1 MSATSPPSIGGFA
14 APGFDPVRDVF
25 IANFARDDGDSEI
38 GAAVAVYHRGR
49 CVVDLWGGHADA
61 ARTRPWARDTLIN
74 VWSATKGVV
83 ALAVAMLV
91 DQGRLRYEDKVAH
104 HWPEFAE
111 GGKSEITVAQM
122 LSHQAG
128 LNGFVAPTTIA
139 DFQDFD
145 LMAARIAAQV
155 PFWPPGS
162 AASYHA
168 VTYGIL
174 AGELVRRVSGQDVG
188 GFVRDA
194 IARPLGAEFH
204 LGLPAGLEWRVAE
217 IVGPDMAAGATMEL
231 AEIPARAV
239 TNPRLTPQAP
249 NDRAWRAAQMPALN
263 GQAAAQGLG
272 RIYGALADG
281 GALDGV
287 SIISPAAIEQLRA
300 PRHPGPD
307 LMLGPRQW
315 AAGMSF
321 DVAPVLGPHKET
333 FGHTGWGG
341 AFGCANV
348 ERRVGIGYVMNRMG
362 GRVIG
367 NLRGA
372 GLCAAVFACVDGLGA

>member
-1 MSATSPPSIGGFA
+1 MTVASIGGFA
-14 APGFDPVRDVF
+14 APGFELVRDAFVD
-25 IANFARDDGDSEI
+25 NFSRDDGEPEI
-38 GAAVAVYHRGR
+38 GAAVAVYHRGE
-49 CVVDLWGGHADA
+49 CVADLWGGHADRA
-61 ARTRPWARDTLIN
+61 CSRPWARDTLIN

-83 ALAVAMLV
+83 ALAVAILV
-91 DQGRLRYEDKVAH
+91 DQGRLRYQDKVAT

-122 LSHQAG
+122 MSHQAG
-128 LNGFVAPTTIA
+128 LNGFSEPTTIA
-139 DFQDFD
+139 DFQDPVR
-145 LMAARIAAQV
+145 LASRLAAQT

-162 AASYHA
+162 LASYHA

-188 GFVRDA
+188 GFIRDT
-194 IARPLGAEFH
+194 IAAPLGAEFY
-204 LGLPAGLEWRVAE
+204 LGLPAGLEWRVGE
-217 IVGPDMAAGATMEL
+217 IVGPAISGVAAMEL
-231 AEIPARAV
+231 PVIPARAV
-239 TNPRLTPQAP
+239 ANPRLAP
-249 NDRAWRAAQMPALN
+249 ESPNNRAWRAAQMPALN

-272 RIYGALADG
+272 RIYGALANG
-281 GALDGV
+281 GTLDGATV
-287 SIISPAAIEQLRA
+287 ISPDGIAQLRA
-300 PRHPGPD
+300 PRYPGPD

-321 DVAPVLGPHKET
+321 DVAPIFGPHAET

-362 GRVIG
+362 GRVVG
-367 NLRGA
+367 NPRGA
-372 GLCAAVFACVDGLGA
+372 ALCAAVFACVDG